1 MRQSG
6 KFCISVSLG
15 LSLGVT
21 DGVTDGKTNLI
32 QCFQFYILFFV
43 ISTNSHMKVGV
54 YTYILT
60 QKALN
65 LKM

>member
-15 LSLGVT
+15 VSLGVT

-43 ISTNSHMKVGV
+43 ISTNSHMKV
-54 YTYILT
+54 
-60 QKALN
+60 
-65 LKM
+65 